1 MDVRTLTLEPNG
13 WEGPSVVVSE
23 KGGVLG
29 RSAGASDIVVDLP
42 SISRVHAQ
50 IHLEQD
56 GWKVSDLGSSHG
68 TVANWMR
75 LDEGERILLCDG
87 DRLEL
92 GGVQFVVQ
100 LSGPPFSRPKP
111 PPRET
116 SVSHGTVSAEEYR
129 TRGSLLLRLQAD
141 GAERELSWH
150 EFYETYAP
158 IISGFARRA
167 GCAASDVDDIVHDVM
182 AGFFK
187 ASERFNYDPEF
198 GRFRGYLKT
207 ATVNALRNRFRKNRG
222 RGTFDQNLLEQQPAQ
237 VDALWSQEW
246 LGQLIIRA
254 IESVRMHTSIEPTS
268 WEAFELYGRRNVPI
282 VEVSDRLEMSPQAIR
297 KAKSRISQL
306 IRDEIER
313 IRLEEA

>member
-1 MDVRTLTLEPNG
+1 MEARSITLEPEG
-13 WEGPSVVVSE
+13 WEGTSVVVTG

-29 RSAGASDIVVDLP
+29 RSAGVSDIVIDLP
-42 SISRVHAQ
+42 SISRVHAEL
-50 IHLEQD
+50 HLEED
-56 GWKVSDLGSSHG
+56 GWKVSDRGSSHG
-68 TVANWMR
+68 TIANWMR
-75 LDEGERILLCDG
+75 LDEGERVLLCDG

-92 GGVQFVVQ
+92 GGIHFVVH
-100 LSGPPFSRPKP
+100 LSGPAFTRPEP
-111 PPRET
+111 PPRDAT
-116 SVSHGTVSAEEYR
+116 ISHGSVSAEEYR
-129 TRGSLLLRLQAD
+129 TRGSLLLRLQATGD
-141 GAERELSWH
+141 DREFSWQ

-158 IISGFARRA
+158 VISGFARRA
-167 GCAASDVDDIVHDVM
+167 GCKASDVDDIVHDVM
-182 AGFFK
+182 TGFFK

-222 RGTFDQNLLEQQPAQ
+222 KSTFDQNLFDQQPAQ

-254 IESVRMHTSIEPTS
+254 MESVREQTSIEASS

-282 VEVSDRLEMSPQAIR
+282 EEVSERLEMSPQAIR

-306 IRDEIER
+306 IRVEIER